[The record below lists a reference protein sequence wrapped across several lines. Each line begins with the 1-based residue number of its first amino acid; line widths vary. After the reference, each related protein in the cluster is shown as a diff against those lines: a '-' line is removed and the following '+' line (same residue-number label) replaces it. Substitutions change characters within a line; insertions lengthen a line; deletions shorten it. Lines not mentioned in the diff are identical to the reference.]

1 MAWTSVG
8 SLALLAAC
16 PTKDTGTPA
25 TDTAVTDTTD
35 TTATATTATTDSPG
49 PPSSTVDML
58 TTEVTPTGAT
68 SVVTTDT
75 GGTTSEGTT
84 TAATATDTTATSADT
99 TATATDTSPDTD
111 TDTESEPAM
120 CPEADP
126 AVDATFA
133 VTLFDWPGTWTE
145 MHFID
150 VLCIVDAVTLEGGMV
165 VTALTCD
172 HEGEP
177 RLATVSIVAAPEGD
191 VTWAAGDSVQ
201 LDSMALDDDV
211 SVPTRAV
218 TMRTPDKQQ
227 LLLVAVDGAEEAD
240 EPTRFEPLL
249 YTTAEF
255 CDLPPWGDDGGILA
269 TVTLERPM
277 GASLS
282 LNSGTRGSF
291 AADAGRVYAF
301 DLREAVVG
309 ACCHGNDILQLL
321 VRRVAIDG

>member
-1 MAWTSVG
+1 MRLAWTSVG

-25 TDTAVTDTTD
+25 TDTAVTDTSD
-35 TTATATTATTDSPG
+35 TGDSPE
-49 PPSSTVDML
+49 PPSSTGDML
-58 TTEVTPTGAT
+58 TTEVTPTETGE
-68 SVVTTDT
+68 TTDT
-75 GGTTSEGTT
+75 GSTPTESTA
-84 TAATATDTTATSADT
+84 TAATATDATATSADT
-99 TATATDTSPDTD
+99 TATTGDTSPDTD
-111 TDTESEPAM
+111 TDTGSEPAM

-133 VTLFDWPGTWTE
+133 VTLLDWPEAWTE

-150 VLCIVDAVTLEGGMV
+150 VLCTVDAVTLEGGMV
-165 VTALTCD
+165 VTALSCD

-211 SVPTRAV
+211 SLPTRAV
-218 TMRTPDKQQ
+218 TMRTPDEQQ

-249 YTTAEF
+249 YTIAEF
-255 CDLPPWGDDGGILA
+255 CDLPPWGDINGVVA
-269 TVTLERPM
+269 TVTLESPM
-277 GASLS
+277 GPSLS

-291 AADAGRVYAF
+291 AADPGEVYAF
-301 DLREAVVG
+301 DLAEAVVG

>member
-1 MAWTSVG
+1 MRLAWTSVG

-35 TTATATTATTDSPG
+35 TTATAATDSPG
-49 PPSSTVDML
+49 PPSSTVHTL
-58 TTEVTPTGAT
+58 TTEVMPTGAT

-75 GGTTSEGTT
+75 GGTTSEGTAT
-84 TAATATDTTATSADT
+84 TATATDADATSADT
-99 TATATDTSPDTD
+99 TAAATDTSPDTD

-145 MHFID
+145 AHFID

-165 VTALTCD
+165 VTSLTCD
-172 HEGEP
+172 HEGVP
-177 RLATVSIVAAPEGD
+177 RPATVSIVAAPEGD

-211 SVPTRAV
+211 SLPTRAV

-249 YTTAEF
+249 YTIAEF
-255 CDLPPWGDDGGILA
+255 CDLPPWGDLNGVVA
-269 TVTLERPM
+269 TVMLESPM

-291 AADAGRVYAF
+291 AADTGQVYAF
-301 DLREAVVG
+301 DLVEAVVG